1 MVTLKGKQI
10 FLRAIEPEDL
20 EFIHDI
26 ENDEEIWHL
35 SQTKVPYSKFV
46 IKQYLKFAQ
55 SDLFETKQLRL
66 VISNFKSESI
76 GLIDLFDFDFFNKR
90 AGLGILI
97 KNPKDRN
104 KGFGAEALELL
115 INYCF
120 LHLQLHQIYCNVSE
134 DNHASLNLFTK
145 AGFKKVGLKQD
156 WTFVNNTF
164 KNEYLLQLINS
175 NVL

>member
-26 ENDEEIWHL
+26 ENDEQIWYL
-35 SQTKVPYSKFV
+35 SQTKVPYSKYV
-46 IKQYLKFAQ
+46 IKQYLKSAQ

-66 VISNFKSESI
+66 VISNFKLESI

-97 KNPKDRN
+97 KEPKDRK
-104 KGFGAEALELL
+104 KGFGTEALELL

-134 DNHASLNLFTK
+134 DNYASLKLFLN

-156 WTFVNNTF
+156 WTFKNNTF
-164 KNEYLLQLINS
+164 NNEYLLQLINS